1 MFSIFDCSLHFLE
14 GRGAIR
20 KKKIDLGY
28 KNKEK
33 KSPLLLMLS
42 LKSPLPIF
50 TLRTTQFIE
59 QNEPQL
65 SSIQVAVK

>member
-20 KKKIDLGY
+20 KKNRFGVQKQR
-28 KNKEK
+28 EK
-33 KSPLLLMLS
+33 KSS
-42 LKSPLPIF
+42 TINAVVEKSIANF

-59 QNEPQL
+59 QNKPQL

>member
-20 KKKIDLGY
+20 KKNRFGVQKQR
-28 KNKEK
+28 EK